1 MTRHLSR
8 HLLTRH
14 ISVLESHLSYDLV
27 KRHLLRFFHHLP
39 TRHHFRNLITR
50 HLISYQPTKHLRCNQ
65 VTNRLLMPSCRQ
77 EQLSQPGIHFV
88 HFFGPKYS
96 SYNRWPKKFFFG
108 WPRKFCLT
116 VGRPVLKPWM
126 MGSSIPGPSSTIPS
140 GPSECHGRPPTPSP
154 YPENKLMRR
163 CTWQYTYWIGNKLR
177 NHSYSCYKSDNYL
190 DDTRNVQVRRE
201 RWGDT
206 RVSGSSRDEKSP
218 SSSFNKESST
228 LPLDAKHVQA
238 VPTLKAAEVRTI
250 TETLDEMPPSD
261 PDPYCSIPS
270 GSNACHTISSA

>member
-1 MTRHLSR
+1 M
-8 HLLTRH
+8 
-14 ISVLESHLSYDLV
+14 
-27 KRHLLRFFHHLP
+27 
-39 TRHHFRNLITR
+39 
-50 HLISYQPTKHLRCNQ
+50 
-65 VTNRLLMPSCRQ
+65 
-77 EQLSQPGIHFV
+77 
-88 HFFGPKYS
+88 
-96 SYNRWPKKFFFG
+96 
-108 WPRKFCLT
+108 
-116 VGRPVLKPWM
+116 LKPWM

-163 CTWQYTYWIGNKLR
+163 CTWQYTYWVGNKLR
-177 NHSYSCYKSDNYL
+177 NHSYSSYKSDNYL

-261 PDPYCSIPS
+261 PCPYCSIPS
-270 GSNACHTISSA
+270 GSNACHTTSSAPTCVSGSTAIKSPSLMSIQKTPAAKTITFLANYENQWHKSSVAIVAQGHQALKKQWQQTRCART